1 MTFIADDRNGHT
13 VYVNA
18 PTWTVAEQMC
28 RRDDF
33 TLVGEYQ
40 GQVACD
46 FPTEGDTIQ

>member
-1 MTFIADDRNGHT
+1 MTFIADDRYGHT

-28 RRDDF
+28 QRDDF